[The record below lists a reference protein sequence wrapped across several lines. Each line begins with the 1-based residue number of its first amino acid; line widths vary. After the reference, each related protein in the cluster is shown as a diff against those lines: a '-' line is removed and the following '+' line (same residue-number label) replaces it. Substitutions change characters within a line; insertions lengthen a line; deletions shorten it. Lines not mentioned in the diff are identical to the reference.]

1 MKYAELY
8 ALISILIAFVIY
20 RAFTIALRNHQGNDP
35 YLANEVYSVM
45 YGQHTTISKKYY
57 SHPANTRQVSAYQ
70 NLGGEMYDRVVWL
83 FGPKPRRGTKYV
95 NAFDSANWFTP
106 KHLILK
112 H

>member
-1 MKYAELY
+1 MISAELY
-8 ALISILIAFVIY
+8 ALISILIAIVFY
-20 RAFTIALRNHQGNDP
+20 RAFTITLRKRQGDDP

-45 YGQHTTISKKYY
+45 YDQHACITKKYY
-57 SHPANTRQVSAYQ
+57 SQPANIQQVIAHQS
-70 NLGGEMYDRVVWL
+70 LGGEMYDRVVWR